1 MLNNLF
7 YFFFNKRISI
17 KKSVKNVIDIYIFFC
32 FVAFFLVNMFT
43 FDVNDYNSND
53 GMLTAVWGPS
63 QWHFLHTMSF
73 NYPVHPTMADK
84 QNYRNYVLSLRDVL
98 PCGKCRKNLRK
109 NLAKLPLLMTHMASR
124 DSFSRYIYALHEV
137 VNKMLHKKSG
147 LTYEV
152 VRERYEHFRA
162 RCATTS
168 TSKAKTCAI
177 ATGNAPSTSTKTSTG
192 KKGTPESGCVVPMY
206 GEKARCII
214 KIVPQKQKGDTFQVD
229 KKCVKKHLGT
239 MFSMK
244 KENPRKRRLHTIR
257 RRRRV

>member
-1 MLNNLF
+1 M
-7 YFFFNKRISI
+7 FNKKNLIAYYFIDQINERTISTIFKFKNISLIYLNQNDSFLNLQDLINI
-17 KKSVKNVIDIYIFFC
+17 KKFCNKNRIKFYISDNIRLAIKVGANGIY
-32 FVAFFLVNMFT
+32 
-43 FDVNDYNSND
+43 
-53 GMLTAVWGPS
+53 LTK
-63 QWHFLHTMSF
+63 
-73 NYPVHPTMADK
+73 NY
-84 QNYRNYVLSLRDVL
+84 
-98 PCGKCRKNLRK
+98 
-109 NLAKLPLLMTHMASR
+109 
-124 DSFSRYIYALHEV
+124 
-137 VNKMLHKKSG
+137 NKMLHKKSG

-177 ATGNAPSTSTKTSTG
+177 ATGNAPSTSTTTSTG

-214 KIVPQKQKGDTFQVD
+214 KIVPQKQKGETFQVD